1 MCAKESDSFSDH
13 CTHHQVYYKSVTLN
27 SYRNEAAEHFD
38 SHSKNKD
45 SPKVNFKKNRIKF
58 VPLRDY
64 YSCWIEDTLDGDKSG
79 YKKTTADFWTTQ
91 Y

>member
-1 MCAKESDSFSDH
+1 MPKKVTQLLRPL
-13 CTHHQVYYKSVTLN
+13 CTPPSLYKSATLN

-45 SPKVNFKKNRIKF
+45 SPKESFKKNRIKF

-64 YSCWIEDTLDGDKSG
+64 YSC
-79 YKKTTADFWTTQ
+79 
-91 Y
+91 

>member
-1 MCAKESDSFSDH
+1 MCVKESNSFSDH

-64 YSCWIEDTLDGDKSG
+64 YSC
-79 YKKTTADFWTTQ
+79 
-91 Y
+91 